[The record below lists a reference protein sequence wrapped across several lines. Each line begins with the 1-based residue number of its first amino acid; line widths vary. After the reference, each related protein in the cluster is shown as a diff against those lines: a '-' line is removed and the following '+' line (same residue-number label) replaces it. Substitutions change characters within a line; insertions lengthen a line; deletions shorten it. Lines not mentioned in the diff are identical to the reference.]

1 MSWPV
6 IALLDYDSG
15 NIRSVEK
22 ALRKAGAEV
31 VRTRTP
37 EALAGAQGIVLP
49 GVGAFDDC
57 IQAMERQLQCQTTAY
72 GTGYSTW

>member
-1 MSWPV
+1 MEAPFPPSTIRPTRLSVGPV

-31 VRTRTP
+31 VRARTP
-37 EALAGAQGIVLP
+37 EAMAGARGIVQ
-49 GVGAFDDC
+49 GG
-57 IQAMERQLQCQTTAY
+57 
-72 GTGYSTW
+72 

>member
-1 MSWPV
+1 M

-31 VRTRTP
+31 VRARTP
-37 EALAGAQGIVLP
+37 EAMAEARGIVLP
-49 GVGAFDDC
+49 GADGLQKALALQGVDAVVEGAH
-57 IQAMERQLQCQTTAY
+57 A
-72 GTGYSTW
+72 G